1 MVSRRESSA
10 LQALGRRV
18 RALRHERG
26 YSQERLAD
34 EAQLHRTYISQVE
47 RGERNLAVLNV
58 LRLAAAL
65 GVDPGQLVQHLD
77 ADAVPE
83 VPVTETHR
91 AELAR
96 LRRGRGRRY
105 RRVPSISI

>member
-47 RGERNLAVLNV
+47 RGERKLAVLNV

-83 VPVTETHR
+83 TPVTETPPR
-91 AELAR
+91 
-96 LRRGRGRRY
+96 
-105 RRVPSISI
+105 